1 MATLDLSH
9 VLGIVGCG
17 HYRQPPGSQPGGPTL
32 AAGREKV
39 ELLTGGRA
47 WFILAGQE
55 VEVGPGCLI
64 WHLPGERM
72 ICRSD
77 PAAPYSC
84 LSITWTVS
92 AWRRQSPRLSRW
104 KDLSEVLAYTRQ
116 LVTSYSDERIDR
128 RTLALSSYAHLHWHA
143 HLHEATVAD
152 PVVPQALRNVI
163 TAIETRPELDWSI
176 QDMCRI
182 ASCGA
187 SHLHTGFR
195 AHLRTSPHQHVLEL
209 RLRRARTLLATGD
222 MELEDV
228 ARQCGLG
235 SAAALCRRFKRATG
249 VTPGE
254 YRERQR

>member
-1 MATLDLSH
+1 MTSLDLSH
-9 VLGIVGCG
+9 VVGLTGCG
-17 HYRQPPGSQPGGPTL
+17 HYRQAPGSQPGGPIL
-32 AAGREKV
+32 QAGREKV
-39 ELLTGGRA
+39 ELMTAGRA

-77 PAAPYSC
+77 PVSPYSC

-92 AWRRQSPRLSRW
+92 ELRRQSPRLSRW
-104 KDLSEVLAYTRQ
+104 KDVSEVLAYTRQ
-116 LVTSYSDERIDR
+116 LVTAYSDERIDR

-143 HLHEATVAD
+143 HLHQATVAD
-152 PVVPQALRNVI
+152 PELPQGLRNVL
-163 TAIETRPELDWSI
+163 AAMEASPELDWSI
-176 QDMCRI
+176 EDLCRI
-182 ASCGA
+182 ATCGA
-187 SHLHTGFR
+187 SRLHTGFR
-195 AHLRTSPHQHVLEL
+195 THLRTSPHQHLLEL

-222 MELEDV
+222 VDLEAV
-228 ARQCGLG
+228 AQRSGLG

-249 VTPGE
+249 LTPGA